1 MLSLPLA
8 KLSWAQD
15 TDSDQQKFTW
25 QQETHDLTFIL
36 DSYGA
41 RGATQLMKVVQGPQ
55 IRVCACTTDALP
67 PKPSMH
73 CREALA
79 NVNHSNASRSSD

>member
-1 MLSLPLA
+1 MLSLALA

-15 TDSDQQKFTW
+15 TDPEQQKFTW

-55 IRVCACTTDALP
+55 VRVRSARP
-67 PKPSMH
+67 MPH
-73 CREALA
+73 
-79 NVNHSNASRSSD
+79 HSKAHDT

>member
-15 TDSDQQKFTW
+15 TDSDQQKFNW
-25 QQETHDLTFIL
+25 QQETHDLSFIL

-41 RGATQLMKVVQGPQ
+41 RGATQLMKVVQGTQ
-55 IRVCACTTDALP
+55 VRVCSCTTDASPLQ
-67 PKPSMH
+67 
-73 CREALA
+73 AQDILTDILA
-79 NVNHSNASRSSD
+79 NT